1 MTVNELIKRLERVK
15 DKEVEVLI
23 QGIDPTEY
31 VYYNNIENLGIE
43 KVYLSED
50 DDKKTKVFI
59 IDGGEF

>member
-15 DKEVEVLI
+15 DKELEVII
-23 QGIDPTEY
+23 QGIDPTDWT
-31 VYYNNIENLGIE
+31 YYNEIENIGVE